1 MVLYGKEKH
10 GLSQKQQLRVVLSL
24 AHGLPLD
31 MHNIYVYENE
41 KSFFN
46 TGIAFVGF
54 CHSA

>member
-31 MHNIYVYENE
+31 VHNIYVYENE

-54 CHSA
+54 CHCA